1 MIVSRS
7 VTMFRSLRTRLFAAA
22 LLLPLL
28 AFATA
33 TGGSWLRCRVTGEA
47 LSACCCAGDAQ
58 DAATTPTTSVS
69 SADCCDRLER
79 HVAPSVG
86 ELTVAQTGAPEGSV
100 GVLPV
105 EGASVALVSAPTQTR
120 VTVRVSLGPPT
131 TRLRLIAKSTLLI

>member
-1 MIVSRS
+1 MIIQRFEP
-7 VTMFRSLRTRLFAAA
+7 MLPRLRTRLFAAT

-47 LSACCCAGDAQ
+47 LSACCCADEAQ

-69 SADCCDRLER
+69 SADCCDRVER
-79 HVAPSVG
+79 HVAPNIG
-86 ELTVAQTGAPEGSV
+86 EVTVAQTAAPEVSV

-105 EGASVALVSAPTQTR
+105 EVTSIELASAPTQTR
-120 VTVRVSLGPPT
+120 VTAQTSLGPPT
-131 TRLRLIAKSTLLI
+131 ARLRLIAKSTLLI